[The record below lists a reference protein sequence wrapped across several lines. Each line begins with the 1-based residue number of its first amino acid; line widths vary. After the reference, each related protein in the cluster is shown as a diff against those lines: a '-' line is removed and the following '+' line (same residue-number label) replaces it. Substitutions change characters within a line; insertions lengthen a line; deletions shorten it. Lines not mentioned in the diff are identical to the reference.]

1 MSDLAIHSVKF
12 LQPVACRCGKP
23 LSRSDL
29 DTVHDRIQIVCSACH
44 SSLLEIEVDLPDG
57 DAPWD

>member
-1 MSDLAIHSVKF
+1 MSDLGIHAVKF
-12 LQPVACRCGKP
+12 LQPMTCKCGKL

-29 DTVHDRIQIVCSACH
+29 DTLYDKIQIVCSACH

-57 DAPWD
+57 DSEWG